1 MFLGIIVFNNNSTV
15 LYTERYSLCVC
26 IQSSPILFDKPISAY
41 TNRKTGVNVVCA
53 GSPSRIRIVRRISF
67 GITTRPRSSIRLTI
81 PVAFIYKNSFF
92 AFYMQCYY
100 LRRITYYSGY
110 SAAEEL
116 NRSIKNILS
125 VSTKKY
131 IKKILKKCKEKLQKN
146 SAVCVADSVVIFGNI
161 TKKHECFLRTIT
173 NFAKNVKQT

>member
-41 TNRKTGVNVVCA
+41 TNRKTGVNVVCS

-116 NRSIKNILS
+116 NLSRKNILS
-125 VSTKKY
+125 VSTKKC
-131 IKKILKKCKEKLQKN
+131 IKKKAKKSLQKN
-146 SAVCVADSVVIFGNI
+146 RLFVSQIQWL
-161 TKKHECFLRTIT
+161 FLAILPKST
-173 NFAKNVKQT
+173 NAF